1 MADHHTRIQEQKN
14 EAVETA
20 SQVPRPLPEAEVPK
34 PLVVVSEVTEI
45 SSEISAPV
53 TSITLTKFSMSSLSD
68 KPVAATKTESA
79 FEKTAPPKDTND
91 VEPKSATESLFGPS
105 AEEEPAPQTE
115 IPAKASTAEPDPV
128 TDFVYEPSPEEPIPV
143 TDSVFVSQVEPE
155 GATEMFESALV
166 DVVPATEAVWD
177 PSTEEASPV
186 ISISSKSSSADLEQ
200 RSKTHTESP
209 VVIPATGSTVEI
221 APEDFNPQTEIL
233 FETASP
239 DPVKEREEQTDLTSH
254 ALPITEIPFE
264 VSSVEPEPITETL
277 FKSLQKPPPTT
288 ESMDELSQDFT
299 LENETDSVHEHPRI
313 SDAVLETELPTTA
326 LLDTEL
332 SFDSHENIIPRT
344 EIPHVGSAEY
354 HPKTK
359 IVTEAPLETLP
370 EIPQVEYVTNLSPLE
385 SIVTDNTHDGVTVE
399 TETQLGNANETKDTP
414 EELGH
419 SLDIAG
425 REHILPQNTIVK
437 SVDSEDVL
445 LAESQQNVIPQ
456 IPVATEE
463 VNIALLDVWKEALS
477 HSETNSSGAVTG
489 REHFIILYPIDF
501 TWLKFDI
508 NVLICG

>member
-1 MADHHTRIQEQKN
+1 
-14 EAVETA
+14 
-20 SQVPRPLPEAEVPK
+20 
-34 PLVVVSEVTEI
+34 
-45 SSEISAPV
+45 
-53 TSITLTKFSMSSLSD
+53 MSSLSD

-115 IPAKASTAEPDPV
+115 IPAKTSTAEADPV

-155 GATEMFESALV
+155 
-166 DVVPATEAVWD
+166 VPQ
-177 PSTEEASPV
+177 
-186 ISISSKSSSADLEQ
+186 KS
-200 RSKTHTESP
+200 
-209 VVIPATGSTVEI
+209 TGSTVEI

-264 VSSVEPEPITETL
+264 Y
-277 FKSLQKPPPTT
+277 Q
-288 ESMDELSQDFT
+288 SMDELSQDFT
-299 LENETDSVHEHPRI
+299 LENETDSVHEHPRT
-313 SDAVLETELPTTA
+313 SDAVLETELPTTP

-332 SFDSHENIIPRT
+332 SFDSHENIIPRQKFH
-344 EIPHVGSAEY
+344 IN
-354 HPKTK
+354 
-359 IVTEAPLETLP
+359 
-370 EIPQVEYVTNLSPLE
+370 PQVEYVTNLSPLE

-445 LAESQQNVIPQ
+445 LAESQQNVIHKYLWPQ
-456 IPVATEE
+456 KKST
-463 VNIALLDVWKEALS
+463 LL
-477 HSETNSSGAVTG
+477 
-489 REHFIILYPIDF
+489 
-501 TWLKFDI
+501 
-508 NVLICG
+508 C